1 MERELHNFRNAFIL
15 EDIMM
20 TVWFHGA
27 EILKKI
33 SDFHKMLNTLD
44 QKIKILRWIL
54 EVIGFAF

>member
-44 QKIKILRWIL
+44 QKLKFCDGYWRQ
-54 EVIGFAF
+54 